1 MKIDEAIR
9 TAIDY
14 EIKVRDVYLDAAGRA
29 GDPIGRRVFA
39 LLGQEEQ
46 NHVSYL
52 EARLAGWRESG
63 RLCLD
68 DIGSLVPPID
78 RIREAA
84 ASLAARLGGPGPA
97 PEAELLERAR
107 QVEIETSDYYQRM
120 VDSLEADERE
130 FFARFLEIERG
141 HLAIVDAELTAVKG
155 LGYWFDMPEFDLEA
169 G

>member
-9 TAIDY
+9 TAIEY
-14 EIKVRDVYLDAAGRA
+14 ELKVRDVYQDAAGRA
-29 GDPIGRRVFA
+29 ADPVGKRVFA

-46 NHVSYL
+46 NHVAYL
-52 EARLAGWRESG
+52 EARLADWRKSG
-63 RLCLD
+63 RLRLEA
-68 DIGSLVPPID
+68 IASRVPPME

-84 ASLAARLGGPGPA
+84 ASIEARLAGPGAAR
-97 PEAELLERAR
+97 EVELLERAR

-120 VDSLEADERE
+120 VDALEADERE
-130 FFARFLEIERG
+130 FFARFLEIEHG